1 MNAPSAPPRPAQAN
15 PNLSLV
21 LHWLTEVVILG
32 ALWVAALQRQI
43 PTWMAIVA
51 SGVIGGWVPVSMV
64 LQVLGV
70 MGRAQLGQ
78 FPSAPAAPSDPGTPS
93 STLPSSSAPSSP
105 STPSTPAATAPI
117 VPPPLTAFLAA
128 LALSALHRG
137 HAIAFT
143 FASSAAGYAL
153 TRALN

>member
-21 LHWLTEVVILG
+21 LHWLTEVVILV
-32 ALWVAALQRQI
+32 ALWTAALQRQI

-70 MGRAQLGQ
+70 MGRAHQGALL
-78 FPSAPAAPSDPGTPS
+78 PEAPPAPT
-93 STLPSSSAPSSP
+93 APSSP
-105 STPSTPAATAPI
+105 PM
-117 VPPPLTAFLAA
+117 VPPPVTAFLAA
-128 LALSALHRG
+128 LAWSAMHRG
-137 HAIAFT
+137 HSLVFT
-143 FASSAAGYAL
+143 FAASAAGYAL
-153 TRALN
+153 ARALG